1 MKNTLIKIQN
11 FFVTLA
17 MFIRHPVA
25 VPDMVLA
32 YRNHKELTQDI
43 EEINRESIK
52 SLYVDLGEIKDTEE
66 KKKPTRC

>member
-1 MKNTLIKIQN
+1 
-11 FFVTLA
+11 

-52 SLYVDLGEIKDTEE
+52 SLYVDLGEIKDTEA
-66 KKKPTRC
+66 KKKPTGC